1 MVGIKGYNGS
11 AIPEAGQDKY
21 LKKIL
26 KRKKGGAVPASFNWA
41 RKHKSALK
49 KIPRAIP
56 LKKGGRVKRGRKGKH

>member
-26 KRKKGGAVPASFNWA
+26 KRKKGGAIPASL
-41 RKHKSALK
+41 KHKSALK
-49 KIPRAIP
+49 KIPSAIP
-56 LKKGGRVKRGRKGKH
+56 LKKGGKVKRGRRGRH